1 MNRDQAPRTLTTGV
15 TVPGDAAAM
24 TVALCTAACQ
34 SRNFLYAGLD
44 LIDLTKHGSIKHCF
58 IEHRSTDGQL
68 GDFYYRFIQF
78 CY

>member
-34 SRNFLYAGLD
+34 SRNFLYAGLEYAQVKKTYFHHPRMKSD
-44 LIDLTKHGSIKHCF
+44 FGS
-58 IEHRSTDGQL
+58 GVL
-68 GDFYYRFIQF
+68 VW
-78 CY
+78 